1 MFIHHWCVCFEYF
14 WPGKSTQKTWSLFK
28 KNLSFFFALLCST
41 HNSFSEFSSGVYLV
55 NHHQT
60 GHHMSYEWKSIDSW
74 RRKKNSACHLLSN
87 SFNIRSSP
95 KCLFQ
100 LCVFLVSVLFICLIL
115 CFGFCESF
123 SSGKPSSLD
132 DCHPQFSVNDF
143 VSKKNSHHTTKD
155 WKPFWINFF
164 ENGIVCSLLEI
175 FLIIKKQPII
185 I

>member
-74 RRKKNSACHLLSN
+74 RRRKKFGLS
-87 SFNIRSSP
+87 SFIQQ
-95 KCLFQ
+95 FQ
-100 LCVFLVSVLFICLIL
+100 HPIVSKV
-115 CFGFCESF
+115 SF
-123 SSGKPSSLD
+123 SAVCFLS
-132 DCHPQFSVNDF
+132 FSF
-143 VSKKNSHHTTKD
+143 VYLFNFVLWILWKFFIRQAIIPWWLSPTIFSQWFCFKKKILTTQPKTE
-155 WKPFWINFF
+155 NRF
-164 ENGIVCSLLEI
+164 ELI
-175 FLIIKKQPII
+175 FLRTASCALYSKFF
-185 I
+185 